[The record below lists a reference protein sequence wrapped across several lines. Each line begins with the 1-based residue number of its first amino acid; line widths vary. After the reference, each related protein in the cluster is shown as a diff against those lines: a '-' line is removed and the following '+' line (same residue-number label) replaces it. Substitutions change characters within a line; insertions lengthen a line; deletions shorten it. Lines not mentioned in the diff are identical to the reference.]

1 MKKQVSVAL
10 SISAIVAILVSSSAA
25 AAAPSLLGYSG
36 LVTIPT
42 TDSLEKGQYSAAM
55 FVVDLESGP
64 DSNVYALNLG
74 VSDGTEVGFARI
86 RPDGG
91 VGETILNAKHAF
103 RAETQAHPAV
113 ATGIIDLTGEIDTT
127 AYVVMSK
134 AISWKNTTKHGEITA
149 PRVHIGAGGGMIDGI
164 FGGLSAVLGE
174 RLVLMAE
181 YDSTDFNFGARLLI
195 TDELKV
201 HGAILDGDDL
211 ALGVS
216 FAKGF

>member
-1 MKKQVSVAL
+1 MKKQVRIALSVTAVVAVLISSSVA
-10 SISAIVAILVSSSAA
+10 V
-25 AAAPSLLGYSG
+25 AAPSLLGYSG

-74 VSDGTEVGFARI
+74 MSAGTEIGFARI

-103 RAETQAHPAV
+103 REETQAHPAV
-113 ATGIIDLTGEIDTT
+113 AAGIVDLTGEMDTT

-134 AISWKNTTKHGEITA
+134 AISWRNTTKHGEITA
-149 PRVHIGAGGGMIDGI
+149 PRIHIGAGGGMIDGI

-181 YDSTDFNFGARLLI
+181 YDSIDFNFGVRLLI
-195 TDELKV
+195 TDELKA
-201 HGAILDGDDL
+201 HGAILDGEDL

-216 FAKGF
+216 FSKGF